1 MGTIFVARS
10 KTLGDW
16 GYDVGL
22 SKHIYKVGLTD
33 GPVKD
38 VIAAGWCGVTD
49 WVLVKKQDGV
59 DGIDEDGIIEKLA
72 QKQKMIE
79 PKLYPRIRDTKGI
92 FKIVPG
98 QVENHL
104 LVTRALAGEPELREL
119 KIKPADIAAYLI
131 ANGLS

>member
-1 MGTIFVARS
+1 LGTIFVARS

-72 QKQKMIE
+72 KKQKMIE

>member
-1 MGTIFVARS
+1 LGTIFVARS